1 VDDFLDQ
8 PVAVGYATLRTALRK
23 RGTLNARALKIQHVE
38 CEPCSLV
45 FLGFHGTR
53 DDATSH
59 CAGVYRFR
67 LAQPHSDAERD
78 VYDHSRLPGWE
89 TETVKAIM
97 AM

>member
-1 VDDFLDQ
+1 
-8 PVAVGYATLRTALRK
+8 
-23 RGTLNARALKIQHVE
+23 
-38 CEPCSLV
+38 
-45 FLGFHGTR
+45 
-53 DDATSH
+53 
-59 CAGVYRFR
+59 